1 MVKTEV
7 KKISSSKRELKIT
20 LPKEQVDTI
29 REDQANRVR
38 KEVELPGFRKGRA
51 PLGMV
56 KKRYAGLIEA
66 YTLEHALERSLKEA
80 AEQENIEILG
90 SPEAK
95 EVDFDEEGNLVS
107 QIEVETFPEIE
118 LKKYKGLELTR
129 DIYVVTDK
137 LVDENIE
144 QLLKERAVVTAVDG
158 PVEEG
163 HKISVDMQELDET
176 GVPIIGRKYEEV
188 SFVVGEGRFDKDIEL
203 QLVGAKVG
211 ETKRVEKVYPE
222 DFPQQEYAGKKE
234 LYDITVKTVSKE
246 EIPELTDEFVE
257 ELGDESLKT
266 VDDLKKRIREN
277 LEQRYKLES
286 ESRLE
291 EELIQKLLEE
301 NPFDVPRTMIDNYL
315 DNMIK
320 NARLKN
326 PDLKEEDLRRH
337 YEANAETMVKWFYLT
352 KRISEE
358 EKIEVTDEDIDK
370 FLQEN
375 VKDEKQRE
383 LIKANKHQIQHLKDD
398 LFYDKVK
405 NFLFEN
411 SEIKENEIVLD

>member
-56 KKRYAGLIEA
+56 KKRYASLIEA
-66 YTLEHALERSLKEA
+66 YTLEHALERSLIEA

-137 LVDENIE
+137 LVDENIK
-144 QLLKERAVVTAVDG
+144 QLLKEHAIVTAIDG

-163 HKISVDMQELDET
+163 HQLTVDMQELDET
-176 GVPIIGRKYEEV
+176 GVPIIGRKYDDV

-203 QLVGAKVG
+203 QLVGAKIG

-234 LYDITVKTVSKE
+234 LYDITVKTISKE

-257 ELGDESLKT
+257 ELGDGSLKT

-320 NARLKN
+320 NARIKN
-326 PDLKEEDLRRH
+326 PDLKEEDLRKH

-375 VKDEKQRE
+375 IEDEKKRE
-383 LIKANKHQIQHLKDD
+383 LIKANKHQVQHLKDD